1 VQGAGRGGDATLW
14 RRQVTAA
21 PPPRAFGGLQ
31 LQRLLRLLSGRTP
44 PTAPALCRLLLVV
57 CTPQDAAADA
67 ASGGGARLLHARPQ
81 LACWWAGLEVARFL
95 VSSRLRSPYGGPS
108 HTFEALERF
117 LVEAVAAHQAEAAAA
132 AAAATS
138 TGTAGTAAPAAAA
151 GAGTAAAAAAGTAAG
166 TAAAAAAAAAAARPR
181 QSLALLLHTI
191 EQLERHVANAYD
203 GSLTLPPPPRQARS
217 FFVTNRRVCID
228 WFARIR
234 THLLRAALYTRAPT
248 SVVRPTLTLPYPYP
262 YPSP

>member
-1 VQGAGRGGDATLW
+1 MQGAGRGGDATLW

-44 PTAPALCRLLLVV
+44 PTAPALCRPLLVV

-151 GAGTAAAAAAGTAAG
+151 VAGTAAAAAAGTAAG
-166 TAAAAAAAAAAARPR
+166 AEVEAGSTYRAGWTG
-181 QSLALLLHTI
+181 SLAWASSVCSSAPLCTLSSTCCR
-191 EQLERHVANAYD
+191 QV
-203 GSLTLPPPPRQARS
+203 GSSAQCAVRS
-217 FFVTNRRVCID
+217 
-228 WFARIR
+228 
-234 THLLRAALYTRAPT
+234 ALY
-248 SVVRPTLTLPYPYP
+248 VVH
-262 YPSP
+262 SS